1 MDVITCTA
9 PVNLAVIK
17 YCKFIMVYILSIL
30 GKCDWIILQ
39 VNAILKIESHYF
51 HVVLNKKS

>member
-39 VNAILKIESHYF
+39 VNAILNLTIF
-51 HVVLNKKS
+51 MLF